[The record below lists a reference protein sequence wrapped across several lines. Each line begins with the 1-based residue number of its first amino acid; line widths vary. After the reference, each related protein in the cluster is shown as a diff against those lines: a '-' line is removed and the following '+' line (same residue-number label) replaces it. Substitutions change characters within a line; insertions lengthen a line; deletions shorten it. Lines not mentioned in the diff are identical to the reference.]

1 MRTKIFLTVL
11 MLFVST
17 AYSKVQAVESTT
29 GVKSKQEI
37 EQLIQLYLKPKGVF
51 NTSYDEFKFSSYQGA
66 AFNHYSGHSNFI
78 SAGADNLNFYNFYW
92 GINAYNITT
101 NTNTTSRLTN
111 DLSQSHGSIEDNGV
125 FLHVMKQVVFPV
137 FVDVFASFGRDRFK
151 QTNLVNGD
159 TANAVTGRAHYY
171 GHDSTVG
178 ARTFF
183 GQSYKQLYLQGYLT
197 YFYSTFYQPNFIFE
211 YPIDNVSVPSLTSK
225 VGTLIEHARLYY
237 QVNEHFSP
245 FVSGSLIQIT
255 SRSFSRPLVDQNL
268 ATISA
273 LPQLLLAKNGYN
285 YGVGVDYHYK
295 TIRVTPSYVH
305 TVRGNTFSDNYVSVN
320 FELTGLD

>member
-1 MRTKIFLTVL
+1 MRSRIFWVVL
-11 MLFVST
+11 MLFAST
-17 AYSKVQAVESTT
+17 AYSKEQIVESMRA
-29 GVKSKQEI
+29 VKSKQDI
-37 EQLIQLYLKPKGVF
+37 EQLIQLYLKPKGVL
-51 NTSYDEFKFSSYQGA
+51 NTSYDEFKFSSYNGA
-66 AFNHYSGHSNFI
+66 AFNHYSGHSNFT
-78 SAGADNLNFYNFYW
+78 SAGADNLKFYNFYW

-101 NTNTTSRLTN
+101 KTNTTSRLTN

-125 FLHVMKQVVFPV
+125 FFHVMKQVVFPV

-151 QTNLVNGD
+151 QTNTVNGD
-159 TANAVTGRAHYY
+159 TANPLMGHTHYY

-183 GQSYKQLYLQGYLT
+183 GQSFKQLYLQGYLT

-211 YPIDNVSVPSLTSK
+211 YPIDAVFVPSLTSK
-225 VGTLIEHARLYY
+225 VGTAIEHSRLYY

-255 SRSFSRPLVDQNL
+255 SRSFSRPLIDQNL
-268 ATISA
+268 AAVSA

-285 YGVGVDYHYK
+285 YGIGVDYHYK
-295 TIRVTPSYVH
+295 SIRITPSFVH
-305 TVRGNTFSDNYVSVN
+305 TVRGNTYSDNFVGVN
-320 FELTGLD
+320 FELTGVS